1 MMTENSPSLDG
12 FRMWKSAMLLFV
24 FVSLGECEV
33 QFELWCSM
41 VRHFW
46 CEPNM
51 TPSSSD
57 EIIVYVLIHLNQM
70 WPNDESVSGK
80 NKIYSNVF
88 FIVWK
93 LKTQFELSS
102 STFSLQFATVITHFT
117 RLDAA
122 MGRPE
127 EKKAIGN
134 NKKWKISTKKWD
146 WRMGKVLTR
155 IFNEFLVPFS
165 LGSFCHMPTNRNR
178 DRITNDHLKFRLVTR
193 GESSWLAG

>member
-134 NKKWKISTKKWD
+134 NKKWKISTKKMRLKDGQSSDENFQW
-146 WRMGKVLTR
+146 
-155 IFNEFLVPFS
+155 IFSSFFPRLFLPHANEPKPRPNHQRPLEIS
-165 LGSFCHMPTNRNR
+165 AR
-178 DRITNDHLKFRLVTR
+178 DKGRV
-193 GESSWLAG
+193 